1 VRFARGL
8 VATASAGVL
17 LSQAVGVAQ
26 AADNPFEQYSHQA
39 LTWGPCTFTLPP
51 TYKAIECAAVT
62 VPRDWAHPDSGVDL
76 KVNFSR
82 VKSTG
87 QHAGAILVN
96 PGGPGGQGTPLASQ
110 LATLQPSVNQIYDFI
125 GMDPRGTG
133 FAGSAAQGPLVCNV
147 PVGRLSTRTDLDARD
162 RSATSIAEHQK
173 APRAIAEACQSDA
186 NAPYITT
193 WQTAY
198 DMELMR
204 ILLGES
210 TLNYVGYS
218 YGSWLGA
225 KYTSL
230 FPASAGKVVL
240 DSSVNW
246 QGRLQADFEYF
257 PVTDQRQLDDV
268 FLPWIS
274 RQFPDLVGAT
284 PEAAKQTWEDVRNY
298 YKSLGYAGDDYDGV
312 FVGNGNSGSWLNA
325 ALVIIEGVQGIRGGA
340 AQAARS
346 ADLQA
351 QLDAQ
356 AMAEFGVP
364 AAQVTAQQIGKALLA
379 SDYVRISLTRVGVAC
394 GDQPTKSAAWYKAL
408 SDRQGPQYPLFGW
421 QYGIGEFCG
430 FWSDAPQQTLPTL
443 PASAAGKVLVVQ
455 GEFDPQ
461 TAYEQA
467 NAAVRAAPGVT
478 MVSVDDAAFHGQY
491 AISGNPCVDGM
502 VNVFLLRNSRPGN
515 ATCPGVPLPGET
527 QVYPVA
533 GPVRQHFAARS
544 DAVAPRQ
551 SALAKDVQNE
561 IGRINSV
568 K

>member
-1 VRFARGL
+1 M
-8 VATASAGVL
+8 
-17 LSQAVGVAQ
+17 
-26 AADNPFEQYSHQA
+26 
-39 LTWGPCTFTLPP
+39 
-51 TYKAIECAAVT
+51 
-62 VPRDWAHPDSGVDL
+62 DL
-76 KVNFSR
+76 KVYFSR
-82 VKSTG
+82 VKATG
-87 QHAGAILVN
+87 QHAGSILVN
-96 PGGPGGQGTPLASQ
+96 PGGPGGQGTTLASR

-133 FAGSAAQGPLVCNV
+133 FAGSTAPDQAPMACNI

-186 NAPYITT
+186 VSPYITT

-210 TLNYVGYS
+210 TLNYLGYS

-268 FLPWIS
+268 FLPGLS
-274 RQFPDLVGAT
+274 RQFPDLVGTT
-284 PEAAKQTWEDVRNY
+284 PEAVKKTWEDVRNY
-298 YKSLGYAGDDYDGV
+298 YKSLGVSGDAYDAV
-312 FVGNGNSGSWLNA
+312 FVGNGNTSSWLNA
-325 ALVIIEGVQGIRGGA
+325 ALVVVEGVQDMRGGA

-346 ADLQA
+346 ADLRQ
-351 QLDAQ
+351 QLDEQ

-364 AAQVTAQQIGKALLA
+364 AAQVTAQQIGKVLLA
-379 SDYVRISLTRVGVAC
+379 APDYVKISMTRVAVAC
-394 GDQPTKSAAWYKAL
+394 GDQPTKSAAWYKRL
-408 SDRQGPQYPLFGW
+408 SDQQGPQYPLFGW
-421 QYGIGEFCG
+421 RYGLTEFCG

-443 PASAAGKVLVVQ
+443 PAAAAGKVLVVQ

-467 NAAVRAAPGVT
+467 SAAVKAAPGVT

-491 AISGNPCVDGM
+491 AIAGNPCVDGM

-515 ATCPGVPLPGET
+515 ATCPGVPLPGR
-527 QVYPVA
+527 PRSSRS
-533 GPVRQHFAARS
+533 PVR
-544 DAVAPRQ
+544 
-551 SALAKDVQNE
+551 
-561 IGRINSV
+561 
-568 K
+568 